1 MQPYIFPYIGYFQLI
16 KAVDKFIFYDD
27 VNYIKGGWIN
37 RNNILIN
44 KNKSLFTIPLD
55 KASPF
60 ITINETN
67 INLKIFREWRLKFL
81 KTMEQ
86 SYKKA
91 PYYSQTYSIIVKIL
105 NQDVEKISQLAI
117 NSIVEISN
125 FLNIKTEFELS
136 SESYP
141 LTNKIDRVERLL
153 DICKKNNALDYINPI
168 GGIELYTKED
178 FIKADIRLHFIK
190 SMPIKYLQFGN
201 EFIEWLSI
209 IDVLMFNSP
218 EKINIM
224 LDDYFLL

>member
-1 MQPYIFPYIGYFQLI
+1 MKIAVMQPYIFPYIGYFQLI

-91 PYYSQTYSIIVKIL
+91 PYYSQTYSIIVK
-105 NQDVEKISQLAI
+105 
-117 NSIVEISN
+117 
-125 FLNIKTEFELS
+125 
-136 SESYP
+136 
-141 LTNKIDRVERLL
+141 NKNL
-153 DICKKNNALDYINPI
+153 
-168 GGIELYTKED
+168 
-178 FIKADIRLHFIK
+178 
-190 SMPIKYLQFGN
+190 
-201 EFIEWLSI
+201 
-209 IDVLMFNSP
+209 
-218 EKINIM
+218 
-224 LDDYFLL
+224 